1 MATSTTER
9 QERRHA
15 DRQRSIL
22 RAAAQEFA
30 ADGYERATLER
41 IGDRVGLSKGS
52 LYYYVNSKE
61 ELLGLLLEGVVDDI
75 LAQVPRDADPT
86 VRLRRLIRVHVE
98 AAVTPEGRVL
108 VQNLDAIMGSA
119 ETARI
124 RQRYVAAITD
134 ILTAGAAT
142 GAFRDVPSRSTVR
155 FFLGA
160 LNAASRRFEPT
171 DDRELAEL
179 VDLVTSL
186 VLDGVARRP

>member
-1 MATSTTER
+1 MATSTSER

-30 ADGYERATLER
+30 TEGYERATLER

-52 LYYYVNSKE
+52 LYYYVNGKE

-75 LAQVPRDADPT
+75 LAQVPQDADPT
-86 VRLRRLIRVHVE
+86 VRLRRLIRVHIE
-98 AAVTPEGRVL
+98 AAMTPEGRVL
-108 VQNLDAIMGSA
+108 VQNLDAIMGSE

-124 RQRYVAAITD
+124 RQRYVAAIGG
-134 ILTAGAAT
+134 ILTDGAAAGA
-142 GAFRDVPSRSTVR
+142 FLDVPFRSTVR
-155 FFLGA
+155 FLLGA
-160 LNAASRRFEPT
+160 LNAVSRWFEPA
-171 DDRELAEL
+171 DDRELDEL

-186 VLDGVARRP
+186 VLDGITRRP